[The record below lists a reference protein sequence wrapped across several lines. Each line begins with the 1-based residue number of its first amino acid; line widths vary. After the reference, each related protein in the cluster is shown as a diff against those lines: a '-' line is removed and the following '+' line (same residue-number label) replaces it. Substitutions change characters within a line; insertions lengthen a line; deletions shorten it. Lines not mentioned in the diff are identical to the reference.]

1 MKTYNNI
8 LELIG
13 KTPLVRLNKLTKNC
27 KANIVVKLEAFNP
40 SNSVKDRAALNMVNQ
55 AEQKE
60 LIKPGF
66 TTLIEPTSGNT
77 GISLAMIAAVKGY
90 DLILTMPETMSIE
103 RQNLIKAYGAKVILT
118 KGELGM
124 LGAIDKANDLANE
137 IKNSY
142 LFQQFQNPAN
152 PLAHEQT
159 TAIEIWDDTD
169 GKIDILVAG
178 VGTGGTFTGT
188 AKVLKQ
194 KKTNIKAI
202 AVEPSQSP
210 VLSGGSAAT
219 HKIQGIGAN
228 FIPEI
233 LDTTLID
240 EIIPVSNEN
249 ALKTARDLAKK
260 EGILSGISCGAS
272 LYAAIELAKRD
283 ENQGKLIIVILPD
296 FGERYLSTELFKED

>member
-296 FGERYLSTELFKED
+296 FGKDI